1 MTPPV
6 SFSIR
11 SMRAPTRGTPRPC
24 PRVRLR
30 AGVPWLLMLLQGI
43 ALIVSSLA
51 GMAMA
56 SYGP

>member
-1 MTPPV
+1 
-6 SFSIR
+6 
-11 SMRAPTRGTPRPC
+11 MRAPTRGTPRPC

-56 SYGP
+56 LYGP